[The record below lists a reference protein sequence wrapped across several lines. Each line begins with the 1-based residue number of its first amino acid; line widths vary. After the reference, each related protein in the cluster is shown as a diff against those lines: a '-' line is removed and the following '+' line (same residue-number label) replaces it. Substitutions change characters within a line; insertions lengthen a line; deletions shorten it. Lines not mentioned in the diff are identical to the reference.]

1 MRVLVTGGA
10 GFIGHN
16 LVKALISNQHQVNI
30 LDITPSEDSRVKA
43 LTQMGASYYR
53 GDIRDSSAIT
63 RAGQDCTHIVHLAAQ
78 TSVPASVENPTLND
92 EINII
97 GTRNI
102 IDFIN
107 SHDIKKIV
115 SASSAAVYG
124 NCDQIP
130 LAEESA
136 GDCLSPYAES
146 KFQNESDLFN
156 LVNENTGVHVL
167 RFFNVY
173 GPGQGTDSNY
183 AAVIP
188 SFVEKII
195 SGQSP
200 TIFGDGSQSRDFV
213 EVSDVVGLILQIL
226 ADENDVP
233 NDVYNVATQTET
245 SILELLQLVSKSVT
259 EIDPSIPIPNVNFEG
274 KRSGDIDISLANIA
288 KVKSAFNWQP
298 KQSIEAGIA
307 SLVGHELGS

>member
-1 MRVLVTGGA
+1 MLVTGGA

-16 LVKALISNQHQVNI
+16 LVKTLLSNQHQVNI
-30 LDITPSEDSRVKA
+30 LDITSSEDSRVKA
-43 LTQMGASYYR
+43 LVQMGASYYQ
-53 GDIRDSSAIT
+53 GDIRDSNSIT
-63 RAGQDCTHIVHLAAQ
+63 TAGQDCTHIVHLAAQ

-146 KFQNESDLFN
+146 KFQNESDLFS
-156 LVNENTGVHVL
+156 LVNDSTEVHVL

-213 EVSDVVGLILQIL
+213 
-226 ADENDVP
+226 
-233 NDVYNVATQTET
+233 
-245 SILELLQLVSKSVT
+245 
-259 EIDPSIPIPNVNFEG
+259 
-274 KRSGDIDISLANIA
+274 
-288 KVKSAFNWQP
+288 
-298 KQSIEAGIA
+298 
-307 SLVGHELGS
+307 

>member
-1 MRVLVTGGA
+1 MLVTGGA

-16 LVKALISNQHQVNI
+16 LVKALITNQHQVNI

-43 LTQMGASYYR
+43 LIGMGASYYQ

-107 SHDIKKIV
+107 SHDIQKIV

-124 NCDQIP
+124 TCDQIP

-136 GDCLSPYAES
+136 GECLSPYAES
-146 KFQNESDLFN
+146 KFQNEADLFN
-156 LVNENTGVHVL
+156 LVNDNTGVHIL

-173 GPGQGTDSNY
+173 GPGQGTESNY

-195 SGQSP
+195 SGKSP

-213 EVSDVVGLILQIL
+213 EVSDVVSLILQIL
-226 ADENDVP
+226 TDQNNIP

-245 SILELLQLVSKSVT
+245 SILELLQLISKSVT
-259 EIDPSIPIPNVNFEG
+259 EIDPSIPIPKVNHQG
-274 KRSGDIDISLANIA
+274 KRSGDIDISLADIA

-298 KQSIEAGIA
+298 KQSIEEGIA
-307 SLVGHELGS
+307 SLVAFELGS

>member
-1 MRVLVTGGA
+1 MLVTGGA

-16 LVKALISNQHQVNI
+16 LVKALISDQHQVNI
-30 LDITPSEDSRVKA
+30 LDITTSEDSRVKA
-43 LTQMGASYYR
+43 LIKMGASYYQ
-53 GDIRDSSAIT
+53 GDIRILAQSLEQVRLYSYRSS
-63 RAGQDCTHIVHLAAQ
+63 RR
-78 TSVPASVENPTLND
+78 SNMVPASVENPTLND

-146 KFQNESDLFN
+146 KFQNEADLFN
-156 LVNENTGVHVL
+156 LVNDSTGVHVL

-226 ADENDVP
+226 ADENDVQ

-245 SILELLQLVSKSVT
+245 SILELLQLISKSVK
-259 EIDPSIPIPNVNFEG
+259 EIDPSIPIPKVNYQG